1 MRICVHN
8 NRRGD
13 CRKSGVT
20 YEIRCKGECDGDSY
34 GGETHANG
42 FTRGG
47 EHQDQD
53 RLKNPESTMWKHC
66 VKEHHGQE
74 QEFEMRI
81 MDYSRGDPLM
91 RQIKEAININ
101 EIPVEKRLN
110 DKKEWNIG
118 KLPTMEITDG

>member
-1 MRICVHN
+1 MCSTTGD
-8 NRRGD
+8 GD

-20 YEIRCKGECDGDSY
+20 YEIRCKGECDGHSY

-47 EHQDQD
+47 EHQDQY